1 MIDTSNIDIAGGAMA
16 MVKFVER
23 LKSDLDYPLDYQS
36 LFDNVERP
44 EQLAQIL
51 TNKDLFVKDK
61 IDSCREILR
70 NVDIEYLLKE
80 GIVEEKD
87 IGEIVANKTFTFEGS
102 FQGNG
107 IAVRGPITL
116 EKDVTVGRSVILGPA
131 YISEKSQVFDSILR
145 GGSSGSV
152 YIGRNCA
159 LWDYSVI
166 IRSLIGDSSL
176 IHTCNLDDSIV
187 GPNSNF
193 GATCMMSS
201 HRSQRIGSSLEKRAK
216 LNRRIVLANY
226 SYGSKIRIL
235 DPLTDKVLQTT
246 ADHFGTLSG
255 TEVWLASG
263 TIVYPGTI
271 IGNRVKINSTVPV
284 IGYLPPKGNYSLFL
298 SVKKSKKNRR
308 TARLKGTM
316 AQDNIKLFSDRAR

>member
-1 MIDTSNIDIAGGAMA
+1 MITTSSIDRKSKSALVMIR
-16 MVKFVER
+16 FVER

-44 EQLAQIL
+44 EQLAQTL
-51 TNKDLFVKDK
+51 TNKDLFVEDK
-61 IDSCREILR
+61 IDSCKEILR

-80 GIVEEKD
+80 GFVEQKD
-87 IGEIVANKTFTFEGS
+87 IGEIVTNKAFTFEGS
-102 FQGNG
+102 LQSNW
-107 IAVRGPITL
+107 IAIRGPITF
-116 EKDVTVGRSVILGPA
+116 EKDVTVGRSVIIGPA
-131 YISEKSQVFDSILR
+131 YISEKSKVFDSILR

-159 LWDYSVI
+159 FWDYTVI

-193 GATCMMSS
+193 GATYMISS
-201 HRSQRIGSSLEKRAK
+201 RRSQSIGSSPEKRAK
-216 LNRRIVLANY
+216 LNQRIVLANY
-226 SYGSKIRIL
+226 SYGNKIGIL
-235 DPLTDKVLQTT
+235 DPVTDKVLQTT

-284 IGYLPPKGNYSLFL
+284 IGYFPPKGHYSLFL

-308 TARLKGTM
+308 TVRLRGTM
-316 AQDNIKLFSDRAR
+316 AQDKI